1 MFDIIYGILKETFL
15 LFIDMSPYIVLGMLL
30 AGILSVLI
38 SRETVSRHIGS
49 HTFSSILKASLF
61 GVPLPLC
68 SCGVIPATVYLKRA
82 GASHSAAMAFLIST
96 PQTGIDSVIATYGLM
111 GPFFAVFRP
120 VSALVTG
127 VWGGLLSLFFDRD
140 GGTPETGKGRV
151 RTAPASVYSDS
162 AVSREDESASCSSG
176 CCGSEK
182 VKTDSALSPDSDS
195 NAVPCCGSGNPG
207 ESSCCSV
214 PAGYT
219 GIRDKL
225 KGLYDFVFIEF
236 MDDIALQFVT
246 GIFIA
251 GIISFIIPDNFF
263 QDTVFSGGISG
274 MILMIIIGIPIY
286 VCSTT
291 SIPIALA
298 LLAKGISPGAA
309 YVFLIAGPATNAASL
324 SVILKVLGKKQTL
337 IYLVSIISGSLAS
350 GAVIDLIASY
360 PRMTEIILNIKTD
373 TPDNSLSADLL
384 LYAAALFFFFLLV
397 SAFFR
402 KIKRGKNTHI
412 NG

>member
-1 MFDIIYGILKETFL
+1 MFDIIYGVLKETFL
-15 LFIDMSPYIVLGMLL
+15 LFMDMSPYIVLGMLL

-96 PQTGIDSVIATYGLM
+96 PQTGIDSIIATYGLM

-127 VWGGLLSLFFDRD
+127 VWGGLLSLFLDRD
-140 GGTPETGKGRV
+140 QKAAGTAKAA
-151 RTAPASVYSDS
+151 APLPGEVNCEAEQ
-162 AVSREDESASCSSG
+162 ALCLSG
-176 CCGSEK
+176 CCSSEK
-182 VKTDSALSPDSDS
+182 VNPDVTECHGSDS
-195 NAVPCCGSGNPG
+195 NGTPCCGSGNKG
-207 ESSCCSV
+207 ESSNCSV
-214 PAGYT
+214 PAGYK

-225 KGLYDFVFIEF
+225 KGIYDFAFIEF
-236 MDDIALQFVT
+236 MDDIALQFVI

-337 IYLVSIISGSLAS
+337 IYLVSIITGSLAS
-350 GAVIDLIASY
+350 GAAIDLFASF

-373 TPDNSLSADLL
+373 TPDNSLSADLVQ
-384 LYAAALFFFFLLV
+384 YAAALFFFFLLV

-402 KIKRGKNTHI
+402 KIKTGKNTHI
-412 NG
+412 HG

>member
-1 MFDIIYGILKETFL
+1 MFDIIYGILKEIFL

-49 HTFSSILKASLF
+49 HTISSILKASLF

-68 SCGVIPATVYLKRA
+68 SCGVIPATVYLKRS

-120 VSALVTG
+120 VSALATG
-127 VWGGLLSLFFDRD
+127 VWGGILSLLFDRD
-140 GGTPETGKGRV
+140 GVEPEAGKGGEMTGQADV
-151 RTAPASVYSDS
+151 CSGSTENG
-162 AVSREDESASCSSG
+162 EDENASCSS
-176 CCGSEK
+176 CCCS
-182 VKTDSALSPDSDS
+182 
-195 NAVPCCGSGNPG
+195 SGKQA
-207 ESSCCSV
+207 EASCCS
-214 PAGYT
+214 PSAGFS
-219 GIRDKL
+219 GIKNKL
-225 KGLYDFVFIEF
+225 KGIYDFAFIEF
-236 MDDIALQFVT
+236 MDDIALQFVI

-350 GAVIDLIASY
+350 GAVIDLFASF
-360 PRMTEIILNIKTD
+360 PRMTEIVLNLK
-373 TPDNSLSADLL
+373 PSSPENSEFADLI
-384 LYAAALFFFFLLV
+384 LYAAALFFFFMLV

-402 KIKRGKNTHI
+402 KIKTWKNTH
-412 NG
+412 NHG